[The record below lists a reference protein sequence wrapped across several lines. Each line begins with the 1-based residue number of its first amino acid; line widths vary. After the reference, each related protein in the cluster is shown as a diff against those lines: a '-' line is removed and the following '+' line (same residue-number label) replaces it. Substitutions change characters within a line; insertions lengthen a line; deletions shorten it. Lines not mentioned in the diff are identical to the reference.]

1 MKAEIEERSRRKKS
15 LTLVEAIELLAV
27 DPARA
32 VLVHHPHQL
41 SRLRVEQPFVVLALL
56 SLGLLVVAVPDQF
69 HQLLQV
75 EEVVVVGVETAE
87 STVDDLPHL
96 FLIVGLHFDFVG
108 QVALLSLPYFVLAK
122 FF

>member
-1 MKAEIEERSRRKKS
+1 M
-15 LTLVEAIELLAV
+15 
-27 DPARA
+27 
-32 VLVHHPHQL
+32 VHHPHQL
-41 SRLRVEQPFVVLALL
+41 SRLRVEQSFIVLALL

-69 HQLLQV
+69 HQLLEV

-108 QVALLSLPYFVLAK
+108 QVALLSLPYFALAK